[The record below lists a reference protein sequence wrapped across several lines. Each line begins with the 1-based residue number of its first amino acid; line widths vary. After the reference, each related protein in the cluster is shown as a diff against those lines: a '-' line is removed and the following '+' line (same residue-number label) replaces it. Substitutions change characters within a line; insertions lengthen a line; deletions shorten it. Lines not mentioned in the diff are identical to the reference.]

1 MGAQGAL
8 KAGSKLGENTTVA
21 GGARRFCSRA
31 AAHDGKILLLRSAMT
46 APAVI
51 HGAI

>member
-1 MGAQGAL
+1 VGTQGAL
-8 KAGSKLGENTTVA
+8 TLTLEHGENTTVE

-51 HGAI
+51 NGAL